1 MCRRSAARVHF
12 PPERGLTRLCHNLAL
27 AVKEKIGEE
36 RVMPNYFAYTPE
48 QAELLPRHV
57 RDELPPGHLCFLIH
71 ELIEAMDLSRFD
83 EAYSEEGQK
92 AYNPRLMLKLWLYGF
107 AVNVRS
113 TRKLERRVQEDL
125 GFRFLAGR
133 LRPDHK
139 TLSEFLR
146 RHGEAIEPLF
156 TQVLGWARKAGMA
169 RLGRVAIDS
178 TRIKANASPD
188 RLRRQDEQQVRQWR
202 RAMET
207 EDPDQEPG
215 LEVKAETAERLRR
228 AMQREPG
235 CEAKRKESLTD
246 PDARFLRERGGRFRL
261 GYSGEIA
268 VSEDHFI
275 VAVRVT
281 QNATDNASLLPMV
294 AEVERQCRARPQQV
308 LADSGFYSGDNL
320 DALEAQGIDGYVPDS
335 NLAREL
341 NLGKRCKEN
350 RPPRHRATR
359 RMRRKLR
366 RREGRRTYLHRK
378 AMVEPVIGVLKEQRG
393 MRQFLRV
400 GLAGVSTEL
409 LLAAISYNLTR
420 GHRLLH

>member
-1 MCRRSAARVHF
+1 MLPSALGF
-12 PPERGLTRLCHNLAL
+12 KRLCHNLVL

-36 RVMPNYFAYTPE
+36 RVMPNYFAYSPE

-71 ELIEAMDLSRFD
+71 EMVEGLELSGFD

-92 AYNPRLMLKLWLYGF
+92 AYNPRMMLKLWLYGF

-125 GFRFLAGR
+125 GFRFLAGG

-139 TLSEFLR
+139 TWSEFLR
-146 RHGEAIEPLF
+146 RHGQAIEQLF

-188 RLRRQDEQQVRQWR
+188 RLRQQDERQVRQWR

-215 LEVKAETAERLRR
+215 LEVGVGTAERLRR

-235 CEAKRKESLTD
+235 CGAQGKESLTD

-294 AEVERQCRARPQQV
+294 AEVERQCRARPQKV

-341 NLGKRCKEN
+341 NLGKRGKEN

-359 RMRRKLR
+359 KMRRKLR
-366 RREGRRTYLHRK
+366 SREGRRTYLHRK
-378 AMVEPVIGVLKEQRG
+378 SLVEPVIGALKEQRG

-400 GLAGVSTEL
+400 GLAAVSTEL

-420 GHRLLH
+420 YHRLRH

>member
-1 MCRRSAARVHF
+1 
-12 PPERGLTRLCHNLAL
+12 
-27 AVKEKIGEE
+27 VKEKIGEE
-36 RVMPNYFAYTPE
+36 RVMPNYFAYSPE

-57 RDELPPGHLCFLIH
+57 RDELPSGHLCFLIH
-71 ELIEAMDLSRFD
+71 EMIEGLNLSRFD

-125 GFRFLAGR
+125 GFRFLAGG

-156 TQVLGWARKAGMA
+156 TQVLGWARQAGMA

-188 RLRRQDEQQVRQWR
+188 RLRRQDERQVRQWR

-215 LEVKAETAERLRR
+215 LEVGAETAERLRR
-228 AMQREPG
+228 EMGGASGAVAPG
-235 CEAKRKESLTD
+235 KQSLTD

-294 AEVERQCRARPQQV
+294 AEVERQCRARPQRV

-320 DALEAQGIDGYVPDS
+320 EALEAQGIDGYVPDS

-341 NLGKRCKEN
+341 NLGKCGKEN

-366 RREGRRTYLHRK
+366 SRAGRRTYLQRK
-378 AMVEPVIGVLKEQRG
+378 TLVEPVIGVLKEQRG

-400 GLAGVSTEL
+400 GLAAVSTEL

-420 GHRLLH
+420 CHRLLR

>member
-1 MCRRSAARVHF
+1 
-12 PPERGLTRLCHNLAL
+12 
-27 AVKEKIGEE
+27 
-36 RVMPNYFAYTPE
+36 MPNYFAYSPE

-71 ELIEAMDLSRFD
+71 ELIEGLDLSHFD
-83 EAYSEEGQK
+83 QAYSEEGQK
-92 AYNPRLMLKLWLYGF
+92 AYNPRMMLKLWLYGF

-125 GFRFLAGR
+125 GFRFLGGG

-188 RLRRQDEQQVRQWR
+188 RLRRQDERQVRQWR
-202 RAMET
+202 RAMESG
-207 EDPDQEPG
+207 DPDQEPG
-215 LEVKAETAERLRR
+215 LEVGAETAARLRR
-228 AMQREPG
+228 EMGGATESAAPG
-235 CEAKRKESLTD
+235 KQSLTD

-281 QNATDNASLLPMV
+281 QQATDNASLLPMV
-294 AEVERQCRARPQQV
+294 AEVERHCRARPQQV

-341 NLGKRCKEN
+341 NLGKRGKEN

-366 RREGRRTYLHRK
+366 SREGRQSYLHRK
-378 AMVEPVIGVLKEQRG
+378 ALVEPVIGVLKEQRG

-420 GHRLLH
+420 CHRLLA

>member
-1 MCRRSAARVHF
+1 
-12 PPERGLTRLCHNLAL
+12 
-27 AVKEKIGEE
+27 
-36 RVMPNYFAYTPE
+36 MPNYFAYSPE

-57 RDELPPGHLCFLIH
+57 RDELPPGHLCFLLH
-71 ELIEAMDLSRFD
+71 ELIEGLELSQFD

-125 GFRFLAGR
+125 GFRFLAGG

-146 RHGEAIEPLF
+146 RHGEAIEALF

-188 RLRRQDEQQVRQWR
+188 RLRQQDEQQVRQWR

-215 LEVKAETAERLRR
+215 LEVGAETAARLRR
-228 AMQREPG
+228 EMGRASRAAAPG
-235 CEAKRKESLTD
+235 KQSLTD

-341 NLGKRCKEN
+341 NLGKRGKEN
-350 RPPRHRATR
+350 RPPRHQATR

-366 RREGRRTYLHRK
+366 SREGRRTYLHRK
-378 AMVEPVIGVLKEQRG
+378 ALVEPVIGVLKEQRG

-400 GLAGVSTEL
+400 GLAAVSTEL

-420 GHRLLH
+420 CHRLRH

>member
-1 MCRRSAARVHF
+1 
-12 PPERGLTRLCHNLAL
+12 
-27 AVKEKIGEE
+27 
-36 RVMPNYFAYTPE
+36 MPNYFAYTPE

-125 GFRFLAGR
+125 GFRFLAGG
-133 LRPDHK
+133 LGPDHK
-139 TLSEFLR
+139 TLSGFCGGMAKPSSGCLR
-146 RHGEAIEPLF
+146 RCWG
-156 TQVLGWARKAGMA
+156 GRGRRMA

-188 RLRRQDEQQVRQWR
+188 RLCQQDARQVRQWR
-202 RAMET
+202 REMET

-215 LEVKAETAERLRR
+215 LEVKAETAERLRS
-228 AMQREPG
+228 AMRREPG
-235 CEAKRKESLTD
+235 GEAKRKESLTD

-281 QNATDNASLLPMV
+281 QNATDNARLPMI

-320 DALEAQGIDGYVPDS
+320 DALEAQGIDGMAGFESGAGTEPGETGEGKSASASPGDAPHAPQVAQWRRPA
-335 NLAREL
+335 NL
-341 NLGKRCKEN
+341 
-350 RPPRHRATR
+350 
-359 RMRRKLR
+359 
-366 RREGRRTYLHRK
+366 LHRK
-378 AMVEPVIGVLKEQRG
+378 ALVEPVIGVLKERRG

>member
-1 MCRRSAARVHF
+1 
-12 PPERGLTRLCHNLAL
+12 
-27 AVKEKIGEE
+27 
-36 RVMPNYFAYTPE
+36 MPNYFAYTPE

-71 ELIEAMDLSRFD
+71 ELIEAMDLIRFD

-125 GFRFLAGR
+125 GFRFLAGG

-146 RHGEAIEPLF
+146 RHGEAIEQLF
-156 TQVLGWARKAGMA
+156 TQVLGWARQAGMA
-169 RLGRVAIDS
+169 GLGRVAIDS

-188 RLRRQDEQQVRQWR
+188 RLRQQDARQVRQWR
-202 RAMET
+202 REMET

-228 AMQREPG
+228 AMRREPG
-235 CEAKRKESLTD
+235 GEAKRKESLTD

-281 QNATDNASLLPMV
+281 QNATDNASLLPMI

-320 DALEAQGIDGYVPDS
+320 DALEAQGIAGYVPDS

-341 NLGKRCKEN
+341 NLGKRGKEN

-366 RREGRRTYLHRK
+366 SREGRRTYLHRK
-378 AMVEPVIGVLKEQRG
+378 ALVEPVIGVLKEQRG